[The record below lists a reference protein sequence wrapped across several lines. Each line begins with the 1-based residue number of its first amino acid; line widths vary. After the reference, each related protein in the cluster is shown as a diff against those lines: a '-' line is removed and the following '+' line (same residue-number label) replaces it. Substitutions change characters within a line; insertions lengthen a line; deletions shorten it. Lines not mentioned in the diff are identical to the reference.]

1 MTIYL
6 FRHGEIE
13 SDGVRRFFGQTN
25 VRLSKR
31 GVEQAKKWQNAFT
44 GTPFD
49 AIYTSDLS
57 RCAETARIISGGD
70 EAKVRLVPE
79 LREINL
85 GKMEGFSMTD
95 FRKQY
100 HDVWKSRGKD
110 IAGFIPEGG
119 ESFFSLQRRVMPV
132 FEALSR
138 RHDGN
143 IVMVAHAGVNRVILC
158 HILEMP
164 LSNLFKIDQSY
175 GCLNLLE
182 PYGNGFR
189 VTGMNLTAPPCSM

>member
-13 SDGVRRFFGQTN
+13 SDGVRRFFGQTD
-25 VRLSKR
+25 VRLSQG
-31 GVEQAKKWQNAFT
+31 GVEQAKKWGAAFT
-44 GTPFD
+44 GTPFEG
-49 AIYTSDLS
+49 IYASDLS
-57 RCAETARIISGGD
+57 RCVETARIISGGD
-70 EAKVRLVPE
+70 GEKVRLVPE

-85 GKMEGFSMTD
+85 GKMEGLSMTD
-95 FRKQY
+95 FRKRY
-100 HDVWKSRGKD
+100 PDVWKSRGKD
-110 IAGFIPEGG
+110 IASFIPEGG
-119 ESFFSLQRRVMPV
+119 ESFLDLQHRVIPV

-138 RHDGN
+138 KHDGN
-143 IVMVAHAGVNRVILC
+143 IVMVTHAGVNRVILC